1 VGAAPCPTLAPPA
14 AGSRP
19 LSSPLDREDALRVLE
34 LSSAD
39 DERAV
44 KRAYRRL
51 ARAHHPDLGGEVAVF
66 HELQQ
71 AYETLVGDGSAAP
84 PVTPPGR
91 PSRARDDWDAHRA
104 GPRRNPVDLDGV
116 DWDAPLPDGPVTL
129 SVELAARWLAAGL
142 AAGLVGTAEH
152 GDGSAAPPQRL
163 VGTSRAPGS
172 RLNRAAPRLSADLT
186 ATLDA
191 GPGRDDR
198 GRAVVAIEIRA
209 GNRRA
214 RRALDRVG
222 LAGGWVR
229 RRGSAT
235 TALRRALPTAADP
248 RATALRAVGELED
261 LLVRMDWPLSA
272 WTATTR

>member
-1 VGAAPCPTLAPPA
+1 
-14 AGSRP
+14 
-19 LSSPLDREDALRVLE
+19 
-34 LSSAD
+34 
-39 DERAV
+39 
-44 KRAYRRL
+44 
-51 ARAHHPDLGGEVAVF
+51 
-66 HELQQ
+66 
-71 AYETLVGDGSAAP
+71 
-84 PVTPPGR
+84 VTAPGR

-104 GPRRNPVDLDGV
+104 GPRQHAADLDGV
-116 DWDAPLPDGPVTL
+116 DWEAPLPDGPVTL

-142 AAGLVGTAEH
+142 TGTDEH
-152 GDGSAAPPQRL
+152 GDGPAVAPRRL

-172 RLNRAAPRLSADLT
+172 RLNRAAPRLSTDLT
-186 ATLDA
+186 ATLDV

-214 RRALDRVG
+214 RRALDGVG

-235 TALRRALPTAADP
+235 TALRRALPTAPDP

-261 LLVRMDWPLSA
+261 LLVRMDWPLAA
-272 WTATTR
+272 WTATPR